1 MNGLEVQPDFSHEGP
16 WASGYGKMLEPV
28 PPPKVLIVEDDE
40 LMRTAL
46 IRLIER
52 SPTDFE
58 CVGVGSWEA
67 ACKEIQHSVPD
78 LLITDFYLDEGRTAV
93 DLLRRTASGPLLATD
108 CLVISG
114 GTPLPSLFA
123 AEREGLRIKFMKK
136 PVDRGLLERFLQFD
150 LDPGYYL

>member
-1 MNGLEVQPDFSHEGP
+1 MNGLEVQPEFSHYDP
-16 WASGYGKMLEPV
+16 WAVGQAKKLDPT

-46 IRLIER
+46 VRLIER
-52 SPTDFE
+52 SPIEFE
-58 CVGVGSWEA
+58 CVGVGSWED
-67 ACKEIQHSVPD
+67 ACREIERSTPD
-78 LLITDFYLDEGRTAV
+78 LLITDFYLEDGHTAL
-93 DLLRRTASGPLLATD
+93 DLLKRASRGPLLTTD

-136 PVDRGLLERFLQFD
+136 PVDRALLERFLQFD